1 MKTRHKAAASILII
15 SAFSCTDLHKDPI
28 GLLTPEQVNTDP
40 TLNSVKVSVTS
51 SYQMLAST
59 LNILGDN
66 WDINWA
72 RGVVFRDDFI
82 VQDIASDDVQKK
94 WNPDGDQPWMDQVQ
108 SFNFTASN
116 QAFNGQWT
124 YDYEGITRSNLA
136 ISYLTD
142 PAITA
147 SSAVSTG
154 VAATSS
160 AESPAG
166 IHWSAVDQAI

>member
-15 SAFSCTDLHKDPI
+15 SAFSCTDLHKNPI
-28 GLLTPEQVNTDP
+28 GLLTPEQVSTDP
-40 TLNSVKVSVTS
+40 TLNSVQVSVTS

-59 LNILGDN
+59 LNLLAT
-66 WDINWA
+66 WDWSN
-72 RGVVFRDDFI
+72 GLVFRNDFI
-82 VQDIASDDVQKK
+82 VQDIASDDVNKK
-94 WNPDGDQPWMDQVQ
+94 WTPDGDQAWMDQVQ

-142 PAITA
+142 PATTA
-147 SSAVSTG
+147 KIAID
-154 VAATSS
+154 
-160 AESPAG
+160 PALKNRLLG
-166 IHWSAVDQAI
+166 ETLF